1 MVKGKMIQKTVVMVV
16 ESRVVMF
23 VTTSGVQVA
32 EAGKRVCLVVAVSKS
47 NATLIFCWD
56 AMKGAFS
63 EPRRLATGC
72 SAKVSRG
79 EEGRKRR

>member
-1 MVKGKMIQKTVVMVV
+1 MVV
-16 ESRVVMF
+16 ESRIVKY

-32 EAGKRVCLVVAVSKS
+32 EAGERVCLVVAVSKS

-56 AMKGAFS
+56 ATRGAFS

-79 EEGRKRR
+79 RKIRKEERDNFL